1 MAATQDLGAKL
12 DTLIRLMALQLIGER
27 TGAEAI
33 TVLARAGLDNDMIA
47 DLVGTSVPTVRAT
60 LSRAR
65 REGGKR

>member
-1 MAATQDLGAKL
+1 MAPSQDLGAKL

-27 TGAEAI
+27 TGGEAI

-47 DLVGTSVPTVRAT
+47 ELVGTSVATVRAT

-65 REGGKR
+65 RQGGKG